1 MRGYPPHACRPANCQ
16 PDLMLLGK
24 SEVCNHFNFIPLLL
38 SSKKLFLAIGKKKSY
53 TISHTLA
60 FQSHMFQENHLLFL
74 ISFQT
79 TWLQT
84 WPSYIF
90 WKLCPWESNFHLK
103 KRDMYFQND
112 GTGLRITVKLPLF
125 CFMVI
130 HVLHIFIQFSNLA
143 INSWKK
149 YFLIFFSKYINWI
162 LIQLKTPFLHIPR
175 KRYKVEI
182 NMVAW
187 VTIKEYYQKWGK
199 SRPVWFHL

>member
-1 MRGYPPHACRPANCQ
+1 MWGTPPHACRPANCQ

-149 YFLIFFSKYINWI
+149 YFLCQNQKR
-162 LIQLKTPFLHIPR
+162 FLLLTSNLHAQFW
-175 KRYKVEI
+175 EL
-182 NMVAW
+182 
-187 VTIKEYYQKWGK
+187 YQGSLMHMQVLPLPKIT
-199 SRPVWFHL
+199 